1 MCIPTTLRRATN
13 DGRCEHDQWSA
24 ANTCHEGGKPCHR
37 YRSAGQAYS
46 NEMRAILRCVYP
58 DDDARGYV
66 RSSATDGN
74 GGWDFGKFHL
84 RHALE
89 RPKYPLCGCEV
100 ISCFPR
106 TDFARQSRTRTV
118 VPAVQVQRSA
128 ADGIAWVEP
137 MICHELTG
145 MGVRVLGSHT
155 NSSCMAY
162 FVSLVRIAT
171 NVHGNGACHARMW
184 QYLQHAMTETA

>member
-1 MCIPTTLRRATN
+1 MNHKLAQLGALRSHEWPGSHSSGGGCQSVRLSCEKGMTNGVPQTLAT
-13 DGRCEHDQWSA
+13 R
-24 ANTCHEGGKPCHR
+24 GGEPCHR
-37 YRSAGQAYS
+37 YESAGQAYS

-100 ISCFPR
+100 VSCFPR

-128 ADGIAWVEP
+128 P
-137 MICHELTG
+137 
-145 MGVRVLGSHT
+145 
-155 NSSCMAY
+155 
-162 FVSLVRIAT
+162 
-171 NVHGNGACHARMW
+171 RM
-184 QYLQHAMTETA
+184 E

>member
-1 MCIPTTLRRATN
+1 MTNGVPQTLATRGGSHAIGTGVPGKLTATKCEPYCVVCIPTT
-13 DGRCEHDQWSA
+13 
-24 ANTCHEGGKPCHR
+24 
-37 YRSAGQAYS
+37 
-46 NEMRAILRCVYP
+46 MRAAMC
-58 DDDARGYV
+58 GQV
-66 RSSATDGN
+66 RLTET

-137 MICHELTG
+137 MICHKLTG
-145 MGVRVLGSHT
+145 MGVGMLGSHT

-162 FVSLVRIAT
+162 FVSLERIAT

>member
-1 MCIPTTLRRATN
+1 MTNGVPQTLATRGGRHAIGTGVPGKLTATKCEPYCVVCIPT
-13 DGRCEHDQWSA
+13 
-24 ANTCHEGGKPCHR
+24 
-37 YRSAGQAYS
+37 
-46 NEMRAILRCVYP
+46 MRAAMC
-58 DDDARGYV
+58 GQV
-66 RSSATDGN
+66 RLTET

-145 MGVRVLGSHT
+145 MGVGVLGSHT

-184 QYLQHAMTETA
+184 QYLQHAMTEAA

>member
-1 MCIPTTLRRATN
+1 MNHKLAQLGALRSHEWPGSHSSGGGCQSVRLSCEKGMTNGVPQTLATRGGSHAIGTGVPGKLTATKCEPYCVVCIPTT
-13 DGRCEHDQWSA
+13 
-24 ANTCHEGGKPCHR
+24 
-37 YRSAGQAYS
+37 
-46 NEMRAILRCVYP
+46 MRAAMC
-58 DDDARGYV
+58 GQV
-66 RSSATDGN
+66 RLTET

-128 ADGIAWVEP
+128 P
-137 MICHELTG
+137 
-145 MGVRVLGSHT
+145 
-155 NSSCMAY
+155 
-162 FVSLVRIAT
+162 
-171 NVHGNGACHARMW
+171 RM
-184 QYLQHAMTETA
+184 E